1 MTAIRTAITRWPIL
15 SYVVISFV
23 FSWAFTAL
31 VSVSIAF
38 GLIALFGPAVA
49 AIVVTRAEGSF
60 GELRERITDWR
71 QPVPWY
77 LAAFG
82 IPFVVA
88 ACGRLVYVLTGG
100 PSIGFGSVSAIEL
113 VIFVL
118 VIGEEIGWRG
128 FLQPRFRARM
138 RLLFAGLATGA
149 VWTLWHLPI
158 YLEPTLGLSSF
169 LVFAWWVLPLAVVM
183 GFVAER
189 TRYSV
194 IVATVLHG
202 AANIATPI
210 LLPNVDLTW
219 TRLVTGAVYMLV
231 AATLVIWDASQ
242 RRAGASVQA
251 TAERSAN

>member
-1 MTAIRTAITRWPIL
+1 MNTVRDALVRHPIL
-15 SYVVISFV
+15 SYLVIAFA

-31 VSVSIAF
+31 VSVSVVF

-49 AIVVTRAEGSF
+49 AIVVSRAEGTL
-60 GELRERITDWR
+60 GVLWQRIKEWR
-71 QPVPWY
+71 LPFSWY
-77 LAAFG
+77 IAAFAL
-82 IPFVVA
+82 PFAVA
-88 ACGRLVYVLTGG
+88 AVGRAVHVLTNADAL
-100 PSIGFGSVSAIEL
+100 GFGTISAIEV

-138 RLLFAGLATGA
+138 GLLAAGLATGLA
-149 VWTLWHLPI
+149 WTFWHLPI
-158 YLEPTLGLSSF
+158 YLQPTTGLSAF

-194 IVATVLHG
+194 LVATVLHG

-210 LLPNVDLTW
+210 LLPDVDVMW
-219 TRLVTGAVYMLV
+219 TRIVTGTIYALV
-231 AATLVIWDASQ
+231 AAGLVIWDLSH
-242 RRAGASVQA
+242 RRVTVRPE
-251 TAERSAN
+251 TAII

>member
-1 MTAIRTAITRWPIL
+1 MSAIRAAIRNHPIL
-15 SYVVISFV
+15 SYIVIAFA

-31 VSVSIAF
+31 VSVSVVF

-49 AIVVTRAEGSF
+49 AIVVSRAEGTSS
-60 GELRERITDWR
+60 ELWQRIRHWR
-71 QPVPWY
+71 LPLGWY
-77 LAAFG
+77 LAAFAL
-82 IPFVVA
+82 PFAVA
-88 ACGRLVYVLTGG
+88 AVGRAVYALTGG
-100 PSIGFGSVSAIEL
+100 AALGFGTISAIEL

-128 FLQPRFRARM
+128 FLQPRLRARTG
-138 RLLFAGLATGA
+138 LLAAGLTTGI

-158 YLEPTLGLSSF
+158 YLQPSTGLSAF

-194 IVATVLHG
+194 LVATVLHG

-210 LLPNVDLTW
+210 LLPDVDLTW
-219 TRLVTGAVYMLV
+219 TRIVTGAIYLLV
-231 AATLVIWDASQ
+231 AAGLVIWDSSHRPAAVGVEAA
-242 RRAGASVQA
+242 AG
-251 TAERSAN
+251 